1 MKKTIKGITYD
12 TAFSIPLCTCTYQYG
27 EEEVIETAYRTPM
40 MQYFI
45 FQRIGNGERSI
56 KKTPGLLEA
65 KECVRFQFLKEHQ
78 KEYNIQKACKSHVLD
93 SMIISSAEKA
103 TAPLKTRR

>member
-27 EEEVIETAYRTPM
+27 KEEVIETAYRTPM

-45 FQRIGNGERSI
+45 FQRIGNGEKNI
-56 KKTPGLLEA
+56 FPATNDDM
-65 KECVRFQFLKEHQ
+65 VRWTGFDRVSGKQ
-78 KEYNIQKACKSHVLD
+78 IW
-93 SMIISSAEKA
+93 IG
-103 TAPLKTRR
+103 